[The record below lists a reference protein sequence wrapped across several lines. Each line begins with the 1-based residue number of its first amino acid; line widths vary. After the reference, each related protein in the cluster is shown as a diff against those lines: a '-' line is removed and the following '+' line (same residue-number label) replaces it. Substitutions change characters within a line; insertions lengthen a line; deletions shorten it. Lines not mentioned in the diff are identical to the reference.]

1 MAAAS
6 RTTGIR
12 AVRAA
17 RITSDLSLIH
27 IFVEDS
33 AIGIRAGKA
42 AGAMVIALR
51 DRDGAIDQRMADVII
66 TQIGEIL
73 DYLS

>member
-1 MAAAS
+1 M
-6 RTTGIR
+6 
-12 AVRAA
+12 
-17 RITSDLSLIH
+17 
-27 IFVEDS
+27 EDS
-33 AIGIRAGKA
+33 AIGIQAGKA
-42 AGAMVIALR
+42 AGAMVIALK

>member
-1 MAAAS
+1 MEQLGAAP
-6 RTTGIR
+6 GECL
-12 AVRAA
+12 V
-17 RITSDLSLIH
+17 
-27 IFVEDS
+27 VEDS
-33 AIGIRAGKA
+33 AIGIQAGKA
-42 AGAMVIALR
+42 AGAMVIALK

>member
-1 MAAAS
+1 MTGVQTCALPIYAMEQLGAAP
-6 RTTGIR
+6 GECL
-12 AVRAA
+12 V
-17 RITSDLSLIH
+17 
-27 IFVEDS
+27 VEDS